1 MWCFL
6 FVLLFLTLVL
16 YSVVYLDVTTY
27 VAYYVFI
34 SKQNVIVPEKNDNYE
49 FILKTNSAFNQQKK
63 NIYPELESVRMSCVT
78 SKF

>member
-1 MWCFL
+1 MWCLL

-49 FILKTNSAFNQQKK
+49 FILKQIQLLISKK
-63 NIYPELESVRMSCVT
+63 KHLP
-78 SKF
+78 

>member
-49 FILKTNSAFNQQKK
+49 FILKKNSAFNQQKK
-63 NIYPELESVRMSCVT
+63 PFTLSWSQ
-78 SKF
+78 SG

>member
-27 VAYYVFI
+27 IAYYVFI

-49 FILKTNSAFNQQKK
+49 FI
-63 NIYPELESVRMSCVT
+63 
-78 SKF
+78 

>member
-34 SKQNVIVPEKNDNYE
+34 SKQNVIVPEKNENYE
-49 FILKTNSAFNQQKK
+49 FKIRVSAKSYWNVKTFHSLRIWKLCF
-63 NIYPELESVRMSCVT
+63 
-78 SKF
+78 SKISI

>member
-1 MWCFL
+1 MWCF
-6 FVLLFLTLVL
+6 LFLTLVL

-49 FILKTNSAFNQQKK
+49 FI
-63 NIYPELESVRMSCVT
+63 
-78 SKF
+78 

>member
-6 FVLLFLTLVL
+6 FVLLFLILVL

-34 SKQNVIVPEKNDNYE
+34 SKQNVIVPEKNDKYE
-49 FILKTNSAFNQQKK
+49 FIFKKNSAFNQQKK
-63 NIYPELESVRMSCVT
+63 TFTLSWSQLR
-78 SKF
+78 